1 MSNASDARRA
11 ALSHAYRVI
20 EDHLYPLMVQAGRL
34 AETDIARRRRH
45 RKLYFTRAQT
55 ALLKTVENAR
65 SAMNV
70 KRRDE
75 WWASLAGRSQSRS

>member
-45 RKLYFTRAQT
+45 RKLERYLIRRIARRMRKVRA
-55 ALLKTVENAR
+55 A
-65 SAMNV
+65 
-70 KRRDE
+70 
-75 WWASLAGRSQSRS
+75 WWWERGGRP